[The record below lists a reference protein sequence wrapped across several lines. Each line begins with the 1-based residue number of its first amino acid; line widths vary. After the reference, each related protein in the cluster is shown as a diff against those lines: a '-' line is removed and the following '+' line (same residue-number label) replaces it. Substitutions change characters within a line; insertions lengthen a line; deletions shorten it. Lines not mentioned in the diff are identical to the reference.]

1 MKIAIVTGGGQGI
14 GKGCAIR
21 LANDGATVCV
31 VDVQMDKAEEV
42 VAGIRESGGSAD
54 AFQADV
60 SEVESINRAV
70 RGVVDRHNKIDIL
83 VQCAGVVQNKPLL
96 EVSEAD
102 WDRVIDINE
111 KGTLFFVQAVGK
123 VMISQIPQDVKD
135 RGSADRSYGKIVNF
149 SSISGRRGREY
160 HVHYAAS
167 KAAIIS
173 ITQSAAT
180 AFARYN
186 INVNA
191 IAPSVVH
198 TPMWEQVDR
207 EKAKMFGLPIG
218 QSSREFIDRIPLKR
232 AGTPADMAAAVSFL
246 CSSDSDYITGQTL
259 NVDGGYEMD

>member
-21 LANDGATVCV
+21 LAKDGATVCV
-31 VDVQMDKAEEV
+31 MDVQMDKAEEV
-42 VAGIRESGGSAD
+42 AAEIQSGGGTAD
-54 AFQADV
+54 AYRVDV
-60 SEVESINRAV
+60 SDVQSINSGV
-70 RGVVDRHNKIDIL
+70 RTIVEKHGRIDIL
-83 VQCAGVVQNKPLL
+83 VQSAGVVQNKPFL

-111 KGTLFFVQAVGK
+111 KGTLFFIQAVAK
-123 VMISQIPQDVKD
+123 IMIDHVPQEVKD
-135 RGSADRSYGKIVNF
+135 RGSADHSHGKIVNI

-173 ITQSAAT
+173 LTQSAAT
-180 AFARYN
+180 ALARYN

-207 EKAKMFGLPIG
+207 EKAQMFGLPIG
-218 QSSREFIDRIPLKR
+218 QSSREFIERIPLKR
-232 AGTPADMAAAVSFL
+232 AGTPEDMAAAVSFL
-246 CSSDSDYITGQTL
+246 CSADSDYITGQTI